1 MSASRHTASIDNPH
15 FLLRRLH
22 SLFGLLPVGAFL
34 IFHLWENSQSRFG
47 AEHYN
52 EQVVAA
58 LKGMN
63 YLPLMEIFVIALPL
77 LFHAGYGLV
86 ITAQMRAELGRYPY
100 ARQRLY
106 WLQRVSG
113 IGILLFLLMH
123 VGMTRIAGIADP
135 TVSDD
140 LFVHMQ
146 TLLSTPWILGLYVLG
161 LLLSV
166 VHLAN
171 GLASMAIVWGLTTSA
186 RAQRLFGRVCILLGL
201 LLAALGL
208 HGLVGFLS

>member
-1 MSASRHTASIDNPH
+1 MSASIENPH
-15 FLLRRLH
+15 FVLRRLH
-22 SLFGLLPVGAFL
+22 SLLGLLPVGAFL

-77 LFHAGYGLV
+77 LLHAGYGLV
-86 ITAQMRAELGRYPY
+86 ITRQMRAELARYGY
-100 ARQRLY
+100 VRSRLY
-106 WLQRVSG
+106 WLQRISG
-113 IGILLFLLMH
+113 VGILVFLLVH
-123 VGMTRIAGIADP
+123 VGMTRIAGLSDPSVGAD
-135 TVSDD
+135 
-140 LFVHMQ
+140 LYAHMQ
-146 TLLSTPWILGLYVLG
+146 ALLTQPWMLTLYVVG

-166 VHLAN
+166 FHLAN

-186 RAQRLFGRVCILLGL
+186 RSQRLFGWVCVLIGL

-208 HGLVGFLS
+208 HGLAGFLS

>member
-1 MSASRHTASIDNPH
+1 MSASIDNPH

-22 SLFGLLPVGAFL
+22 SLLGLLPVGAFL

-52 EQVVAA
+52 EHVVAA

-86 ITAQMRAELGRYPY
+86 ITAQMRAELARYSY
-100 ARQRLY
+100 TRNRLY
-106 WLQRVSG
+106 WMQRVSG
-113 IGILLFLLMH
+113 IGILLFLLLH
-123 VGMTRIAGIADP
+123 VGMTRIAGFWDP
-135 TVSDD
+135 SVGDD
-140 LFVHMQ
+140 LFAHMQ
-146 TLLSTPWILGLYVLG
+146 AMLIQPWMLGLYLVG

-166 VHLAN
+166 FHLAN
-171 GLASMAIVWGLTTSA
+171 GLASMAIVWGLTTSV
-186 RAQRLFGRVCILLGL
+186 RGQTLFGWVCVLIGV
-201 LLAALGL
+201 LLAAMGI
-208 HGLVGFLS
+208 HGLMGFLS

>member
-1 MSASRHTASIDNPH
+1 MSASIDNPH

-22 SLFGLLPVGAFL
+22 SLLGLLPVGAFL

-86 ITAQMRAELGRYPY
+86 ITAQMRAELARYSY
-100 ARQRLY
+100 ARNRLY
-106 WLQRVSG
+106 WMQRVSG
-113 IGILLFLLMH
+113 FGILLFLLLH
-123 VGMTRIAGIADP
+123 VGMTRIAGLWDP
-135 TVSDD
+135 SVGDD
-140 LFVHMQ
+140 LFAHMQ
-146 TLLSTPWILGLYVLG
+146 AMLGQPWMLGLYLIG

-166 VHLAN
+166 FHLAN
-171 GLASMAIVWGLTTSA
+171 GLASMGIVWGLTTSV
-186 RAQRLFGRVCILLGL
+186 RAQALFGWVCVLIGL
-201 LLAALGL
+201 LLAAMGV
-208 HGLVGFLS
+208 HGLMGFL

>member
-1 MSASRHTASIDNPH
+1 MSASIDNPH

-22 SLFGLLPVGAFL
+22 SLLGLLPVGAFL

-47 AEHYN
+47 AERYN

-86 ITAQMRAELGRYPY
+86 ISTQMRPELVRYPY
-100 ARQRLY
+100 SRNWLY
-106 WLQRVSG
+106 WMQRISG
-113 IGILLFLLMH
+113 IGILLFLLLH
-123 VGMTRIAGIADP
+123 VGMTRIQGMWDP
-135 TVSDD
+135 NITDD
-140 LFVHMQ
+140 LFAHMQ
-146 TLLSTPWILGLYVLG
+146 ALLTQPWMLGIYVLG

-166 VHLAN
+166 FHLAN
-171 GLASMAIVWGLTTSA
+171 GLASMAIVWGLTTSV
-186 RAQRLFGRVCILLGL
+186 RAQRLFGWVCVLIGL
-201 LLAALGL
+201 LLAAMGL
-208 HGLVGFLS
+208 HGLMGFLP